1 MFKLESMVVLAG
13 VGQLC
18 VVLGS
23 LAIPKILD
31 WRRELRR
38 LEPLTRQVFWTYA
51 GYIVATNLFFA
62 GVSTLAAGSLVD
74 HSRLAAALTTFMALY
89 WGGRLAIQFL
99 FFHRSG
105 GRQTLPFRIAEGLF
119 VCAFLGFAGIYAYA
133 AMVNLR

>member
-1 MFKLESMVVLAG
+1 MFKFESLIILAG

-18 VVLGS
+18 VVIGS

-62 GVSTLAAGSLVD
+62 FVSMLASGSLID

-89 WGGRLAIQFL
+89 WAGRLAIQFL

-105 GRQTLPFRIAEGLF
+105 GRQTLPFRIAEGLL
-119 VCAFLGFAGIYAYA
+119 VCAFAGFAGIYAYA